1 MGALAIIMA
10 LKLKLP
16 IAALLAIVALVG
28 IGTSGTQMLIY
39 GLVANYF
46 PMRVRGAVVWFA
58 GFGSEASAGP

>member
-1 MGALAIIMA
+1 MA
-10 LKLKLP
+10 LTLKLP
-16 IAALLAIVALVG
+16 LAALLAIVALVG

-39 GLVANYF
+39 VANYF